1 MNPYTLN
8 EFLNLNPLTYN
19 EFNGDTCRVYMTLG
33 EVGRISLYHLSD
45 YGVIEANTQFVVL
58 SKKP

>member
-8 EFLNLNPLTYN
+8 EFLNLNPLTYK
-19 EFNGDTCRVYMTLG
+19 EFRENTCRVYIAQG
-33 EVGRISLYHLSD
+33 EVGRITLFQLSD
-45 YGVIEANTQFVVL
+45 WNVLEATTQYVLL